1 MRGRRVTVVAAL
13 PLLLLPAL
21 VAPACSGSV
30 TREPM
35 RASAPAG
42 TAAEEGEILSE
53 DPFESRDAEESA
65 ADRMGGTLVA
75 LTLVAAVVAAAVL
88 PLLLF
93 L

>member
-13 PLLLLPAL
+13 PLLLLSAV

-35 RASAPAG
+35 RASAPAAS
-42 TAAEEGEILSE
+42 TAEEGEILSE
-53 DPFESRDAEESA
+53 DPFAARGAEEST
-65 ADRMGGTLVA
+65 ADRVGGTLVA
-75 LTLVAAVVAAAVL
+75 ITFVVAVIAAAVL

>member
-1 MRGRRVTVVAAL
+1 MVAAL

-30 TREPM
+30 TREPV
-35 RASAPAG
+35 RTSAPAG
-42 TAAEEGEILSE
+42 STAEEGEILSE
-53 DPFESRDAEESA
+53 DPFEAREAEEST

-75 LTLVAAVVAAAVL
+75 LTFVVAVIAAAVL